1 MMSRFRLWPRSLAG
15 QLVALL
21 LIAVVLAQVITLW
34 LFAGER
40 RVALVELARNTIV
53 SRTVS
58 LVRLVE
64 AAPESQ
70 HPDMLRAISSRF
82 LWYWIDDAPAL
93 TEAGRGKTDERIAAM
108 LGEEL
113 DAGKTIRVDVSRR
126 EVSHAPPS
134 RRRIDVGDSEGE
146 DEAEDQPAERQ
157 AGKPARERPAPFHH
171 GNWRAAPVSLTL
183 SIQLSDG
190 RWLNGASRF
199 RVPRNT
205 LLPVF
210 VTVAL
215 MAGAIVLVI
224 GVTVSRLTRPLRE
237 LAAAAGRLGRGEDVE
252 PLPESGPAEVRGTIQ
267 AFNVMQDR
275 LTRFVRDRTRMLGA
289 ISHDLRTPITSLR
302 IRAEFIDD
310 DENRE
315 KMIETL
321 DEMQRMV
328 EAALAFARDEA
339 SREVGA
345 PTDLGDFIDAIAE
358 DYRDIG
364 RPVAFDPPQTR
375 CVVSCRP
382 FSLKRALRNLIDNAV
397 RYGGD
402 AELALATEGGQ
413 AVITVRD
420 HGPGIPEDR
429 LKDVFEPF
437 VRLEES
443 RSEETGGIGLGL
455 SIARSIVHAH
465 GGTLMLANHP
475 QGGLEARIALPMDD
489 RPGRR

>member
-1 MMSRFRLWPRSLAG
+1 MTTRLRPWPRSLAG

-21 LIAVVLAQVITLW
+21 LIAVVLAQIITLW

-82 LWYWIDDAPAL
+82 LWYWIDEAPAL
-93 TEAGRGKTDERIAAM
+93 VEAGRGKTDKRIAAM

-126 EVSHAPPS
+126 EVSQAPPS

-146 DEAEDQPAERQ
+146 EEDEAGERR
-157 AGKPARERPAPFHH
+157 AGKPGGERSAPFHH
-171 GNWRAAPVSLTL
+171 GDWRAAPVSLTL
-183 SIQLSDG
+183 SIELSDG

-224 GVTVSRLTRPLRE
+224 GATVSRLTRPLRE

-339 SREVGA
+339 SREDGA
-345 PTDLGDFIDAIAE
+345 PTDLGNFIDAIAE

-382 FSLKRALRNLIDNAV
+382 LSLKRALRNLIDNAV
-397 RYGGD
+397 RYGGN
-402 AELALATEGGQ
+402 AEMALATEAGQ
-413 AVITVRD
+413 AIITVRD
-420 HGPGIPEDR
+420 HGPGIPEER

-465 GGTLMLANHP
+465 GGTLTLANHP
-475 QGGLEARIALPMDD
+475 DGGLEARIALPMDD